1 LFLILKKG
9 KIENIDN
16 FIYRGD
22 FVSWDHKT
30 IRNTFL
36 EYFENKNHKVLKSY
50 SLIPDND
57 PSLLFVAAGMVPFKA
72 EFSGKVKPMYTRVAT
87 CQKCFRMDD
96 IDNVGYTL
104 RHHTFFEM
112 LGNFSFGD
120 YFKKESIHYAW
131 DLLTNVYKLD
141 PRKLWVSVH
150 IQDDEAEEIWK
161 NIISKDKIV
170 RLEDNF
176 WGPAGLTG
184 PCGPSTEIFFEN
196 FYCSNSNCKPGYECL
211 ECEKKE
217 RFIEI
222 WNIVFTQYFKNEKG
236 ELLDLPQKNIDT
248 GMGLERLTRILQ
260 NKSNQY
266 YTDLFYPILSK
277 IEQFIEKDIEK
288 VYQNFNL
295 QFELSNYLSKR
306 DIYLNIVADHLRG
319 AVFLIS
325 DGVIPSNEGRG
336 YVLRKLI
343 RRAILYS
350 KFLGILKEFSH
361 EIVDSVVE
369 IFKDVYPEVQL
380 RSDFSK
386 KVLNSEEKAFLKN
399 ISKGISYF
407 NSIKQELIQNNIKII
422 DGKKA
427 FYLYDTLGFPLE
439 LTMELAKN
447 NSLQVNI
454 DEFHKEMETQRI
466 KSRQNKNDIKVFSI
480 NKEFKTEF
488 IGYNKIN
495 YEGKIIGILKINPD
509 KTLELVNEI
518 SSENIQ
524 DDIILITDITPF
536 YPEAGG
542 QVGDKGI
549 IYNDNFKFEVKD
561 TQKHVEGF
569 IFHIG
574 KLNGYLKLGDQVYLE
589 VDFYKRKLTAIHHT
603 ATHLLHSALRKILG
617 SHAYQAGSLVDYDRL
632 RFDFTHFQ
640 ALTDIE
646 LKNIE
651 DLVNEKILK
660 ELDVL
665 IEYKPLNVALQ
676 EGAIA
681 LFTEKYPENVRTVKI
696 VDKDFISYEL
706 CAGTHVK
713 NTSFIGTF
721 KILSE
726 KSLQLGVRRIEAVC
740 NLSLLPIFNK
750 FSYILNDL
758 TSLTNTDVDKIKN
771 YISKLIE
778 ESKNLK
784 QNLINIKKKYY
795 QLCINQTNLFSK
807 NVFNFNLLE
816 EDDLLLVHDLIKTKN
831 PLYFG
836 IYYVENL
843 NKYIFIFNQNN
854 NDELMQLFNRYNLKL
869 INLGS
874 YKKVVI
880 NDSKI
885 YDEII
890 TQIKLKIA
898 T

>member
-1 LFLILKKG
+1 M
-9 KIENIDN
+9 
-16 FIYRGD
+16 
-22 FVSWDHKT
+22 SWDHKN
-30 IRNTFL
+30 IRSTFL
-36 EYFENKNHKVLKSY
+36 RYFETKNHTVLNSY

-72 EFSGKVKPMYTRVAT
+72 EFSGKVKPKYPRIAT

-96 IDNVGYTL
+96 VDNVGYTL

-120 YFKKESIHYAW
+120 YFKYESIHYAW

-141 PRKLWVSVH
+141 PNKLWVSVY
-150 IQDDEAEEIWK
+150 IDDDEAEKIWESIINK
-161 NIISKDKIV
+161 NKIV

-184 PCGPSTEIFFEN
+184 PCGPSTEIFYEN
-196 FYCSNSNCKPGYECL
+196 FQCFDINCKPGSECQD
-211 ECEKKE
+211 CQKKE

-236 ELLDLPQKNIDT
+236 ELIDLPQKNIDT

-260 NKSNQY
+260 SKTNQY
-266 YTDLFYPILSK
+266 HTDLFYPVILK
-277 IEQFIEKDIEK
+277 IQQFIEKDIEK
-288 VYQNFNL
+288 VYNNFNIHFDL
-295 QFELSNYLSKR
+295 NEYLSKK

-325 DGVIPSNEGRG
+325 DGVIPSNDGRG

-361 EIVDSVVE
+361 EIVDSVIE
-369 IFKDVYPEVQL
+369 IFKDVYPEVSS

-386 KVLNSEEKAFLKN
+386 KILNSEEKAFIKN
-399 ISKGISYF
+399 ISKGILYF
-407 NSIKQELIQNNIKII
+407 NQITNELLKNDIKII

-439 LTMELAKN
+439 LTTELAKN
-447 NSLQVNI
+447 NDLKVDI
-454 DEFHKEMETQRI
+454 DEFYKELENQKI
-466 KSRQNKNDIKVFSI
+466 KSKKDKNDIKVFSI
-480 NKEFKTEF
+480 NKQFHTEF
-488 IGYNKIN
+488 VGYDRLK
-495 YEGKIIGILKINPD
+495 EEAEIIAILKVNSD
-509 KTLELVNEI
+509 KTLIFANEI
-518 SSENIQ
+518 SSYK
-524 DDIILITDITPF
+524 DDIILITNVTPF

-549 IYNDNFKFEVKD
+549 IFNNNFKFEVKD

-569 IFHIG
+569 IFHVG
-574 KLNGYLKLGDQVYLE
+574 KLLDGYLKLGDRVYME

-603 ATHLLHSALRKILG
+603 ATHLLHSALRKVLG
-617 SHAYQAGSLVDYDRL
+617 AHAYQAGSLVDYDRL

-640 ALTDIE
+640 ALTDNE

-651 DLVNEKILK
+651 ELVNEKILK

-696 VDKDFISYEL
+696 IDENFVSYEL

-713 NTSFIGTF
+713 NTSYIGIF

-726 KSLQLGVRRIEAVC
+726 KGLQLGVRRIEAVS

-750 FSYILNDL
+750 FHSIISDL
-758 TSLTNTDVDKIKN
+758 SNLANTEVDKIKD
-771 YISKLIE
+771 YFFKLITDF
-778 ESKNLK
+778 KNLK
-784 QNLINIKKKYY
+784 QNIFNLKKRYY
-795 QLCINQTNLFSK
+795 QFIVSRLNLES
-807 NVFNFNLLE
+807 NNFLNIELLNE
-816 EDDLLLVHDLIKTKN
+816 EDLLIVHDLIKIKN
-831 PLYFG
+831 PTYIGLYH
-836 IYYVENL
+836 IEND
-843 NKYIFIFNQNN
+843 NKNILIFNSENKELVSIFNN
-854 NDELMQLFNRYNLKL
+854 YNLKL
-869 INLGS
+869 INLGNFR
-874 YKKVVI
+874 KVII
-880 NDSKI
+880 NDEEVFKQIFSKLNQK
-885 YDEII
+885 I
-890 TQIKLKIA
+890 TF
-898 T
+898 

>member
-1 LFLILKKG
+1 M
-9 KIENIDN
+9 N
-16 FIYRGD
+16 
-22 FVSWDHKT
+22 WDHKN
-30 IRNTFL
+30 IRSTFL
-36 EYFENKNHKVLKSY
+36 KYFESNGHKVLPSY

-72 EFSGKVKPMYTRVAT
+72 EFSGKVKPKYNRIST

-120 YFKKESIHYAW
+120 YFKYESIHYAW

-141 PRKLWVSVH
+141 PNKLWVSVH
-150 IQDDEAEEIWK
+150 ISDDEAEKIWENIVNK
-161 NIISKDKIV
+161 NKIV

-184 PCGPSTEIFFEN
+184 PCGPSTEIFYEN
-196 FYCSNSNCKPGYECL
+196 FYCPNANCKPGSECQ
-211 ECEKKE
+211 ECQKKE

-236 ELLDLPQKNIDT
+236 ELIDLPQKNIDT
-248 GMGLERLTRILQ
+248 GMGLERLARILQ
-260 NKSNQY
+260 NKTNQY
-266 YTDLFYPILSK
+266 HTDLFYPIITK
-277 IEQFIEKDIEK
+277 IQQFIERDIEK
-288 VYQNFNL
+288 VYNSFNIEFDL
-295 QFELSNYLSKR
+295 NEYLSKK
-306 DIYLNIVADHLRG
+306 DVYLNIVADHLRG

-325 DGVIPSNEGRG
+325 DGVIPSNDGRG

-361 EIVDSVVE
+361 EIVDSVIE
-369 IFKDVYPEVQL
+369 IFKDVYPEVYY
-380 RSDFSK
+380 RADFSR
-386 KVLNSEEKAFLKN
+386 KVLNSEEKAFIRN
-399 ISKGISYF
+399 ISKGIQYF
-407 NSIKQELIQNNIKII
+407 NQITQELLKNNVKII

-439 LTMELAKN
+439 LTLELAKN
-447 NSLQVNI
+447 NKLEVNI
-454 DEFHKEMETQRI
+454 DEFYKELENQKI
-466 KSRQNKNDIKVFSI
+466 KSRKDKNDIKVFSI
-480 NKEFKTEF
+480 NKQFNTEF
-488 IGYNKIN
+488 VGYDRLK
-495 YEGKIIGILKINPD
+495 EEAEIIAILKINPD
-509 KTLELVNEI
+509 KSLILVNEI
-518 SSENIQ
+518 SY
-524 DDIILITDITPF
+524 DDILLKDNIVLITNVTPF

-549 IYNDNFKFEVKD
+549 IFNDNFKFEVKD

-569 IFHIG
+569 IFHVG
-574 KLNGYLKLGDQVYLE
+574 KLLNGYLRLGDRVNME

-603 ATHLLHSALRKILG
+603 ATHLLHSALRKVLG
-617 SHAYQAGSLVDYDRL
+617 AHAYQAGSLVDYDRL

-640 ALTDIE
+640 SLTDNE

-696 VDKDFISYEL
+696 IDENFISYEL

-713 NTSFIGTF
+713 NTSTIGLF

-726 KSLQLGVRRIEAVC
+726 KGLQLGVRRIEAVS

-750 FSYILNDL
+750 FYSVISDL
-758 TSLTNTDVDKIKN
+758 SNLTNTEIDKIKDYVLKIIN
-771 YISKLIE
+771 D
-778 ESKNLK
+778 SKNLK
-784 QNLINIKKKYY
+784 QNIFNLKKKYY
-795 QLCINQTNLFSK
+795 QFIIEHLKTN
-807 NVFNFNLLE
+807 NFVNIDLLNE
-816 EDDLLLVHDLIKTKN
+816 EDLLIAHDLIKIKN
-831 PLYFG
+831 PNYFG
-836 IYYVENL
+836 IYHVENS
-843 NKYIFIFNQNN
+843 NKIIFIFNSEDKELTNVFNN
-854 NDELMQLFNRYNLKL
+854 YNLKL
-869 INLGS
+869 INLGNF
-874 YKKVVI
+874 KKVII
-880 NDSKI
+880 NNKDILKEISSKLNQR
-885 YDEII
+885 I
-890 TQIKLKIA
+890 TID
-898 T
+898 

>member
-1 LFLILKKG
+1 M
-9 KIENIDN
+9 N
-16 FIYRGD
+16 
-22 FVSWDHKT
+22 WDHKN
-30 IRNTFL
+30 IRSTFL
-36 EYFENKNHKVLKSY
+36 KYFESNGHKVLPSY

-72 EFSGKVKPMYTRVAT
+72 EFSGKVKPKYNRIST

-120 YFKKESIHYAW
+120 YFKYESIHYAW

-141 PRKLWVSVH
+141 PNKLWVSVH
-150 IQDDEAEEIWK
+150 ISDDEAEKIWENIVNK
-161 NIISKDKIV
+161 NKIV

-184 PCGPSTEIFFEN
+184 PCGPSTEIFYEN
-196 FYCSNSNCKPGYECL
+196 FYCPNTNCKPGSECQ

-236 ELLDLPQKNIDT
+236 ELIDLPQKNIDT
-248 GMGLERLTRILQ
+248 GMGLERLARILQ
-260 NKSNQY
+260 NKTNQY
-266 YTDLFYPILSK
+266 HTDLFYPIITK
-277 IEQFIEKDIEK
+277 IQQFIERDIEK
-288 VYQNFNL
+288 VYNSFNIEFNL
-295 QFELSNYLSKR
+295 NEYLSKK
-306 DIYLNIVADHLRG
+306 DVYLNIVADHLRG

-325 DGVIPSNEGRG
+325 DGVIPSNDGRG

-361 EIVDSVVE
+361 EIVDSVIE
-369 IFKDVYPEVQL
+369 IFKDVYPEVYY
-380 RSDFSK
+380 RADFSR
-386 KVLNSEEKAFLKN
+386 KVLNSEEKAFIRN
-399 ISKGISYF
+399 ISKGIQYF
-407 NSIKQELIQNNIKII
+407 NQITQELLKNNVKII

-439 LTMELAKN
+439 LTLELAKN
-447 NSLQVNI
+447 NKLEVNI
-454 DEFHKEMETQRI
+454 DEFYKELENQKI
-466 KSRQNKNDIKVFSI
+466 KSRKDKNDIKVFSI
-480 NKEFKTEF
+480 NKQFNTEF
-488 IGYNKIN
+488 VGYDRLK
-495 YEGKIIGILKINPD
+495 EEAEIIAILKINPD
-509 KTLELVNEI
+509 KSLILVNEI
-518 SSENIQ
+518 SY
-524 DDIILITDITPF
+524 DDILLKDNIVLITNVTPF

-549 IYNDNFKFEVKD
+549 IFNDNFKFEVKD

-569 IFHIG
+569 IFHVG
-574 KLNGYLKLGDQVYLE
+574 KLLNGYLRLGDRVNME

-603 ATHLLHSALRKILG
+603 ATHLLHSALRKVLG
-617 SHAYQAGSLVDYDRL
+617 AHAYQAGSLVDYDRL

-640 ALTDIE
+640 SLTDNE

-696 VDKDFISYEL
+696 IDENFISYEL

-713 NTSFIGTF
+713 NTSTIGLF

-726 KSLQLGVRRIEAVC
+726 KGLQLGVRRIEAVS

-750 FSYILNDL
+750 FYSVISDL
-758 TSLTNTDVDKIKN
+758 SNLTNTEIDKIKDYVLKMIN
-771 YISKLIE
+771 D
-778 ESKNLK
+778 SKNLK
-784 QNLINIKKKYY
+784 QNIFNLKKKYY
-795 QLCINQTNLFSK
+795 QFIIEHLKTN
-807 NVFNFNLLE
+807 NFVNIDLLNE
-816 EDDLLLVHDLIKTKN
+816 EDLLIAHDLIKIKN
-831 PLYFG
+831 PNYFG
-836 IYYVENL
+836 IYHVENS
-843 NKYIFIFNQNN
+843 NKIIFIFNSEDKELTNVFNN
-854 NDELMQLFNRYNLKL
+854 YNLKL
-869 INLGS
+869 INLGNF
-874 YKKVVI
+874 KKVII
-880 NDSKI
+880 NNKDILKEISSKLNQR
-885 YDEII
+885 I
-890 TQIKLKIA
+890 TID
-898 T
+898 

>member
-1 LFLILKKG
+1 M
-9 KIENIDN
+9 N
-16 FIYRGD
+16 
-22 FVSWDHKT
+22 WDHKN
-30 IRNTFL
+30 IRSTFL
-36 EYFENKNHKVLKSY
+36 KYFESNGHKVLPSY

-72 EFSGKVKPMYTRVAT
+72 EFSGKVKPKYNRIST

-120 YFKKESIHYAW
+120 YFKYESIHYAW

-141 PRKLWVSVH
+141 PNKLWVSVH
-150 IQDDEAEEIWK
+150 ISDDEAEKIWENIVNK
-161 NIISKDKIV
+161 NKIV

-184 PCGPSTEIFFEN
+184 PCGPSTEIFYEN
-196 FYCSNSNCKPGYECL
+196 FYCPNANCKPGSECQ
-211 ECEKKE
+211 ECQKKE

-236 ELLDLPQKNIDT
+236 ELIDLPQKNIDT
-248 GMGLERLTRILQ
+248 GMGLERLARILQ
-260 NKSNQY
+260 NKTNQY
-266 YTDLFYPILSK
+266 HTDLFYPIITK
-277 IEQFIEKDIEK
+277 IQQFIERDIEK
-288 VYQNFNL
+288 VYNSFNIEFDL
-295 QFELSNYLSKR
+295 NEYLSKK
-306 DIYLNIVADHLRG
+306 DVYLNIVADHLRG

-325 DGVIPSNEGRG
+325 DGVIPSNDGRG

-361 EIVDSVVE
+361 EIVDSVIE
-369 IFKDVYPEVQL
+369 IFKDVYPEVYY
-380 RSDFSK
+380 RADFSR
-386 KVLNSEEKAFLKN
+386 KVLNSEEKAFIRN
-399 ISKGISYF
+399 ISKGIQYF
-407 NSIKQELIQNNIKII
+407 NQITQELLKNNVKII

-439 LTMELAKN
+439 LTLELAKN
-447 NSLQVNI
+447 NKLEVNI
-454 DEFHKEMETQRI
+454 DEFYKELENQKI
-466 KSRQNKNDIKVFSI
+466 KSRKDKNDIKVFSI
-480 NKEFKTEF
+480 NKQFNTEF
-488 IGYNKIN
+488 VGYDRLK
-495 YEGKIIGILKINPD
+495 EEAEIIAILKINPD
-509 KTLELVNEI
+509 KSLILINEI
-518 SSENIQ
+518 SY
-524 DDIILITDITPF
+524 DDILLKDNIVLITNVTPF

-549 IYNDNFKFEVKD
+549 IFNDNFKFEVKD

-569 IFHIG
+569 IFHVG
-574 KLNGYLKLGDQVYLE
+574 KLLNGYLRLGDRVNME

-603 ATHLLHSALRKILG
+603 ATHLLHSALRKVLG
-617 SHAYQAGSLVDYDRL
+617 AHAYQAGSLVDYDRL

-640 ALTDIE
+640 SLTDNE

-696 VDKDFISYEL
+696 IDENFISYEL

-713 NTSFIGTF
+713 NTSTIGLF

-726 KSLQLGVRRIEAVC
+726 KGLQLGVRRIEAVS

-750 FSYILNDL
+750 FYSVISDL
-758 TSLTNTDVDKIKN
+758 SNLTNTEIDKIKDYVLKIIN
-771 YISKLIE
+771 D
-778 ESKNLK
+778 SKNLK
-784 QNLINIKKKYY
+784 QNIFNLKKKYY
-795 QLCINQTNLFSK
+795 QFIIEHLKTN
-807 NVFNFNLLE
+807 NFVNIDLLNE
-816 EDDLLLVHDLIKTKN
+816 EDLLIAHDLIKIKN
-831 PLYFG
+831 PNYFG
-836 IYYVENL
+836 IYHVENS
-843 NKYIFIFNQNN
+843 NKIIFIFNSEDKELTNVFNN
-854 NDELMQLFNRYNLKL
+854 YNLKL
-869 INLGS
+869 INLGNF
-874 YKKVVI
+874 KKVII
-880 NDSKI
+880 NNKDILKEISSKLNQR
-885 YDEII
+885 I
-890 TQIKLKIA
+890 TID
-898 T
+898 

>member
-1 LFLILKKG
+1 M
-9 KIENIDN
+9 
-16 FIYRGD
+16 
-22 FVSWDHKT
+22 VWDHKK

-36 EYFENKNHKVLKSY
+36 EYFENKDHKILKSY

-72 EFSGKVKPMYTRVAT
+72 EFSGKVKPMYNKIAT

-120 YFKKESIHYAW
+120 YFKKESIYYAW

-141 PRKLWVSVH
+141 PSKLWVSVH
-150 IQDDEAEEIWK
+150 VQDDEAEEIWQ

-184 PCGPSTEIFFEN
+184 PCGPSTEIFYEN
-196 FYCSNSNCKPGYECL
+196 FHCSNPNCKPGYECP
-211 ECEKKE
+211 ECQKKE

-266 YTDLFYPILSK
+266 HTDLFYPILSK

-288 VYQNFNL
+288 VYQSFNL
-295 QFELSNYLSKR
+295 QFDLNSYLLKK

-325 DGVIPSNEGRG
+325 DGVVPSNEGRG

-361 EIVDSVVE
+361 EIVDSVVD
-369 IFKDVYPEVQL
+369 IFKDVYPEVYL

-386 KVLNSEEKAFLKN
+386 KVLNSEEKAFIKN
-399 ISKGISYF
+399 ISKGMNYF
-407 NSIKQELIQNNIKII
+407 NNIRQELIQNNIKVI

-439 LTMELAKN
+439 LTIELAKN
-447 NSLQVNI
+447 NLLEVDI
-454 DEFHKEMETQRI
+454 EEFNKEMEIQRI

-488 IGYNKIN
+488 IGYDKLTC
-495 YEGKIIGILKINPD
+495 ESKIIGILKVNPD
-509 KTLELVNEI
+509 KTLKFFTEF
-518 SSENIQ
+518 SSRGIE

-542 QVGDKGI
+542 QVGDKGV
-549 IYNDNFKFEVKD
+549 IYNNNFKFEVKD
-561 TQKHVEGF
+561 TQRHVEGF

-574 KLNGYLKLGDQVYLE
+574 RLNGYLKLGDEVYLE
-589 VDFYKRKLTAIHHT
+589 VDFYKRKLAAIHHT

-617 SHAYQAGSLVDYDRL
+617 THVYQAGSLVDYDKL

-640 ALTDIE
+640 ALTDNE

-651 DLVNEKILK
+651 ELVNEKVLK
-660 ELDVL
+660 ELDVI
-665 IEYKPLNVALQ
+665 IEHKPLNIALQ

-696 VDKDFISYEL
+696 VDKDFVSYEL
-706 CAGTHVK
+706 CGGTHIK
-713 NTSFIGTF
+713 NTSYIGTF

-726 KSLQLGVRRIEAVC
+726 KSLQLGIRRIEAVS
-740 NLSLLPIFNK
+740 NLALLPIFNK
-750 FSYILNDL
+750 FYSIVTDL
-758 TSLTNTDVDKIKN
+758 SNLTNTEIDKIKD
-771 YISKLIE
+771 YIFKLITD
-778 ESKNLK
+778 SKNLK
-784 QNLINIKKKYY
+784 QNIFNLKKRYY
-795 QLCINQTNLFSK
+795 QFVINHLNSESD
-807 NVFNFNLLE
+807 NLLRLDLIDE
-816 EDDLLLVHDLIKTKN
+816 EDLLIAHDLIKIKN
-831 PLYFG
+831 PNYFG
-836 IYYVENL
+836 IYH
-843 NKYIFIFNQNN
+843 IQNN
-854 NDELMQLFNRYNLKL
+854 DKHIFVFNAENKELINTFNNYNLKL
-869 INLGS
+869 INLGNF
-874 YKKVVI
+874 KKVII
-880 NDSKI
+880 NDKEILKEIFSKFN
-885 YDEII
+885 
-890 TQIKLKIA
+890 
-898 T
+898 